1 MICSKVPNKAPTLRC
16 SKVYISVSSIVL
28 IAIDKFM
35 RICNLNKIVHI
46 LYYTF
51 LQMEIFFKK
60 LLLWL
65 S

>member
-1 MICSKVPNKAPTLRC
+1 MICNKVPNKAPILRC

-51 LQMEIFFKK
+51 L
-60 LLLWL
+60 
-65 S
+65 